1 MMLQF
6 VDNVGKWNSRANRK
20 GLLAKFHLFQK
31 RKKKN
36 VSENRKQVAE
46 ELWLYFVEFRNASWG
61 NEDRNSC
68 VLEAKV
74 NAQFS

>member
-1 MMLQF
+1 MSES
-6 VDNVGKWNSRANRK
+6 GTAEPIERTSRQIPS
-20 GLLAKFHLFQK
+20 FP
-31 RKKKN
+31 KKKEKN